1 MLNEWQEFLDYTGSV
16 TYTAARKNDTTYLG
30 RFTFDTL
37 LDFEGLARVL
47 TILARGYLFH
57 EADGSVLQGN
67 PRDHIDYAR
76 RGLCAWCKSLKS
88 VLNCHVSLG
97 VAVFLSGT
105 LHQAHSARRA

>member
-16 TYTAARKNDTTYLG
+16 TYTASRKNDTTYLG

-57 EADGSVLQGN
+57 SKRQISPHL
-67 PRDHIDYAR
+67 AR
-76 RGLCAWCKSLKS
+76 TQRK
-88 VLNCHVSLG
+88 
-97 VAVFLSGT
+97 
-105 LHQAHSARRA
+105 